1 MNNTIKTD
9 VAPKQ
14 ILDLDE
20 ICLDD
25 EKSIFEA
32 IEGPDEIKSPVA
44 IEKPKEK
51 IKPLKTPLLKN
62 LAREEAI
69 FNSPLTPMPTY
80 VAMDT
85 PILKNELKR
94 FGILK
99 RVFRLKFLFFIS
111 FNSIYR
117 HQSITKET
125 SCS

>member
-1 MNNTIKTD
+1 MNNTITTD
-9 VAPKQ
+9 VAPKK
-14 ILDLDE
+14 ILDLDD

-51 IKPLKTPLLKN
+51 IKPLQTPVLKN

-99 RVFRLKFLFFIS
+99 RVFRMKI
-111 FNSIYR
+111 
-117 HQSITKET
+117 
-125 SCS
+125 